1 MSPALTSLSPPTR
14 NRCLLLKRLAS
25 NLLLILLALT
35 LAVGAMACSSELDPT
50 DPGDAYTIFRDAL
63 FAGQPDVV
71 WERFDPQ
78 TRASF
83 QERYDRLVQMNQ
95 LIESYLPQT
104 DHRLARSQSGVEL
117 LASVGDGRELF
128 EMVFEKAEMPDDDA
142 IVFGSGISEIRVSE
156 DGTTALVV
164 TRGAQEFV
172 MVQAEDE
179 TWHVDLVG
187 SGDFLDTSF
196 GWLTRNEEALSKTVE
211 DLIAEERQKR
221 EAIIADLMNLKLD

>member
-1 MSPALTSLSPPTR
+1 M
-14 NRCLLLKRLAS
+14 NRLAS
-25 NLLLILLALT
+25 KLLVTLLALT
-35 LAVGAMACSSELDPT
+35 LSLGAMACSSELDPT

-63 FAGQPDVV
+63 FAGTPDVV
-71 WERFDPQ
+71 WERLDPQ
-78 TRASF
+78 TRAYF
-83 QERYDRLVQMNQ
+83 QERHERLVQMNQ

-104 DHRLARSQSGVEL
+104 DHRLARSQSGAEL
-117 LASVGDGRELF
+117 LESVNDGRELF
-128 EMVFEKAEMPDDDA
+128 EHVFKKAEMPDDDA

-156 DGTTALVV
+156 EGTAALVV
-164 TRGAQEFV
+164 TRGEQEFV

-196 GWLTRNEEALSKTVE
+196 GWLTRNEEALARTVE
-211 DLIAEERQKR
+211 DLIAEERHKR